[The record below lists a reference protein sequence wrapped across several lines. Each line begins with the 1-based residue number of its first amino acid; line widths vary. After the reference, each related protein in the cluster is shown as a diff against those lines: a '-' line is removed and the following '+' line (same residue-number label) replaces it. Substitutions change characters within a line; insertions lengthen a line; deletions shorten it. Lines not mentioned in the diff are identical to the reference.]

1 MLSCQKE
8 GKSDSGID
16 KDEEHSLVLAQDL
29 SNSRVPTIRRDC
41 PITRSR
47 IFSAIKTDAFGLP
60 Q

>member
-29 SNSRVPTIRRDC
+29 SNSRVSCWLKIFQTAVCSVLLRMLRDNC
-41 PITRSR
+41 
-47 IFSAIKTDAFGLP
+47 G
-60 Q
+60 